1 MQDKLL
7 EKVQRRLQF
16 NASDYEYD
24 EDYLTDLFEEA
35 CNIIVDWKRLSST
48 DSFLD
53 GRYDMQII
61 RYIIESVNMSGIEG
75 QTSSS
80 ANGNSKNFRN
90 TPEGNL
96 KASIPQT
103 IR

>member
-1 MQDKLL
+1 MKSSLVA
-7 EKVQRRLQF
+7 KAQRKLQF

-24 EDYLTDLFEEA
+24 EEYLGDLYDEA
-35 CNIIVDWKRLSST
+35 CGIICDWKRLSST

-53 GRYDMQII
+53 GRYDMPIV

-75 QTSSS
+75 QISSS
-80 ANGNSKNFRN
+80 ANGNSKTFHN

-96 KASIPQT
+96 KTSIPQS
-103 IR
+103 I

>member
-1 MQDKLL
+1 MQTSIL

-24 EDYLTDLFEEA
+24 EEYLADFFEEA

-53 GRYDMQII
+53 GRYDSAIV
-61 RYIIESVNMSGIEG
+61 RYIVESVNMSGIEG

-80 ANGNSKNFRN
+80 ANGNTKSFHNS
-90 TPEGNL
+90 PEGNL
-96 KASIPQT
+96 KSSIPQS
-103 IR
+103 I